1 MSSVIPRDPEQT
13 FERPGVFGWITCKA
27 AKTASVKPPSRTRDE
42 VRRESQD
49 QILERKVLAG
59 TTAINKDAK

>member
-49 QILERKVLAG
+49 QILERKV
-59 TTAINKDAK
+59 